1 MSGVLVGDQRAEI
14 VRLSTALTAAKA
26 LADAVE
32 EWAQPLSLCDPH
44 VGEVA
49 RVRAEKLRAALA
61 AFRAAGG

>member
-26 LADAVE
+26 LANAVE
-32 EWAQPLSLCDPH
+32 AIPLPPSGNMVTWTFHADD
-44 VGEVA
+44 
-49 RVRAEKLRAALA
+49 LRAALA